1 MTLIYVKNGSVNNV
15 TMSYNSGPEDVNKTI
30 YTDESETIDTNS
42 KILVKLRMSDRFIFD
57 SISQYPDDFSD
68 PEIIENDNNGNR
80 IKNSSEIELLM
91 PIDTQSPTWYY
102 EMKTIK
108 ASDRTE
114 YGYKETLINCTSS
127 LTGKNTIEKSTII
140 TFTADEGYK
149 FIENGHCVIDRSP
162 YPDYE
167 FDFPPTNEKTF
178 DLDISKE
185 TNINGNVAINLTAD
199 KESVETIS
207 NFVNVYLTNNQEL
220 GQLSLERFIEKTG
233 ENNYD
238 YYDYGRNILNL
249 IKIPFSV
256 DSLINRKT
264 NIKLGKYESKTES
277 TLLSNYILIVE
288 IGNITVPLKYNDF
301 RDYTNVNFVLHLP
314 YLEQI
319 EIEPQYCI
327 DKTIS
332 IKYKIDLYSGQVA
345 CILYN
350 DNQAFY
356 SKSTTI
362 SQEIPFIQLT
372 NGSDNNNIKILLD
385 NDIRTAYIEA
395 IRNEVIVN
403 EFGADTNETGQLN
416 NYHGYTQVS
425 NIILYT
431 KAPYNEQN
439 EIKQLLQQGVI
450 LP

>member
-1 MTLIYVKNGSVNNV
+1 MI
-15 TMSYNSGPEDVNKTI
+15 
-30 YTDESETIDTNS
+30 
-42 KILVKLRMSDRFIFD
+42 
-57 SISQYPDDFSD
+57 
-68 PEIIENDNNGNR
+68 
-80 IKNSSEIELLM
+80 
-91 PIDTQSPTWYY
+91 
-102 EMKTIK
+102 
-108 ASDRTE
+108 
-114 YGYKETLINCTSS
+114 
-127 LTGKNTIEKSTII
+127 
-140 TFTADEGYK
+140 
-149 FIENGHCVIDRSP
+149 
-162 YPDYE
+162 
-167 FDFPPTNEKTF
+167 
-178 DLDISKE
+178 
-185 TNINGNVAINLTAD
+185 
-199 KESVETIS
+199 
-207 NFVNVYLTNNQEL
+207 
-220 GQLSLERFIEKTG
+220 
-233 ENNYD
+233 
-238 YYDYGRNILNL
+238 
-249 IKIPFSV
+249 
-256 DSLINRKT
+256 
-264 NIKLGKYESKTES
+264 
-277 TLLSNYILIVE
+277 
-288 IGNITVPLKYNDF
+288 
-301 RDYTNVNFVLHLP
+301 LP

-425 NIILYT
+425 NTILYT